1 MTNTSW
7 LPYLFLCQPF
17 IISASDINAVIPM
30 NPLERKSL
38 VGLASLY
45 AFRMVGLFM
54 LLPVLALYAGDYSG
68 SSALLVG
75 LALGIYGLT
84 QGLFQ
89 IPLGFLSD
97 RVGRKPVIAGGLLLF
112 LAGSVIAA
120 LSDSMWGLIAGR
132 AMQGAGAVA
141 STIMALLSDLTT
153 EQNRTKAMAVVGGS
167 IGISFALS
175 MVLGPVLANLWGL
188 SGLFWLAAGMSVVS
202 LGVLALVIPTP
213 VTLLHNAEAE
223 AIPAMFGRLLK
234 DAELLRLNLGIG
246 TLHFAQM
253 ASWVAVPVILEQ
265 SLDMARGDHWMIYLG
280 TMGLS
285 FLCMLPF
292 IIIAETRRKMKPVF
306 IGAVVLLALA
316 EIVLAVNIDYR
327 YGFIAG
333 LFLFFMAFNLLE
345 ASLPSLV
352 SKLAPAG
359 GRGTA
364 MGIYSTSQFL
374 GAFLGGVVGGY
385 VAWQF
390 GYAEVFWMVA
400 VSILVWLVA
409 AVTMKKPAHLKS
421 LVVTLMP
428 GEVIAAEHFVGAV
441 PGVQDVVIMPD
452 HRLAYFKVDKDFF
465 CQADMESALGRPLE
479 TPV

>member
-1 MTNTSW
+1 
-7 LPYLFLCQPF
+7 
-17 IISASDINAVIPM
+17 M

-38 VGLASLY
+38 FGLASLY

-97 RVGRKPVIAGGLLLF
+97 RIGRKPVIAGGLLLF
-112 LAGSVIAA
+112 LVGSVIAA

-153 EQNRTKAMAVVGGS
+153 EQNRTKAMALVGGS

-175 MVLGPVLANLWGL
+175 MVLGPVLANQWGL

-265 SLDMARGDHWMIYLG
+265 SLNLARGDHWMIYLG

-316 EIVLAVNIDYR
+316 EIVLAGNIDYR

-385 VAWQF
+385 VAWRF

-465 CQADMESALGRPLE
+465 CQTDMESALGRPLE
-479 TPV
+479 TPI

>member
-1 MTNTSW
+1 
-7 LPYLFLCQPF
+7 
-17 IISASDINAVIPM
+17 M

-38 VGLASLY
+38 FGLASLY

-97 RVGRKPVIAGGLLLF
+97 RIGRKPVIAGGLLLF
-112 LAGSVIAA
+112 LVGSVIAA

-153 EQNRTKAMAVVGGS
+153 EQNRTKAMALVGGS

-175 MVLGPVLANLWGL
+175 MVLGPVLANQWGL

-265 SLDMARGDHWMIYLG
+265 SLDLARGDHWMIYLG

-316 EIVLAVNIDYR
+316 EIVLAGNIDYR

-385 VAWQF
+385 VAWRF

-465 CQADMESALGRPLE
+465 CQTDMESALGRPLE

>member
-1 MTNTSW
+1 
-7 LPYLFLCQPF
+7 
-17 IISASDINAVIPM
+17 M

>member
-1 MTNTSW
+1 
-7 LPYLFLCQPF
+7 
-17 IISASDINAVIPM
+17 M

-38 VGLASLY
+38 LGLASLY

-112 LAGSVIAA
+112 LVGSVIAA

-132 AMQGAGAVA
+132 ALQGSGAVA

-153 EQNRTKAMAVVGGS
+153 EQNRTKAMALVGGS

-175 MVLGPVLANLWGL
+175 MVLGPVLASQWGL

-223 AIPAMFGRLLK
+223 AVPAMFGRLLK

-253 ASWVAVPVILEQ
+253 ASWVAVPVLLEQ
-265 SLDMARGDHWMIYLG
+265 SLDLARSDHWMIYLG

-292 IIIAETRRKMKPVF
+292 IIVGEKRRKMKPVF
-306 IGAVVLLALA
+306 IGAVTLLALA
-316 EIVLAVNIDYR
+316 EIVLAANTSHR
-327 YGFIAG
+327 YGFIVG

-364 MGIYSTSQFL
+364 MGIYSTSQFM
-374 GAFLGGVVGGY
+374 GAFFGGLAGGY
-385 VAWQF
+385 VAWRF

-400 VSILVWLVA
+400 VSILVWLAA

-421 LVVTLMP
+421 LVVSLMP
-428 GEVIAAEHFVGAV
+428 GEVIAAERFVGPV
-441 PGVQDVVIMPD
+441 PGVQDVVIMPE
-452 HRLAYFKVDKDFF
+452 HQLAYFKVDKDFF
-465 CQADMESALGRPLE
+465 CQSTMESALGRPLE

>member
-1 MTNTSW
+1 
-7 LPYLFLCQPF
+7 
-17 IISASDINAVIPM
+17 M

-38 VGLASLY
+38 FGLASLY

-112 LAGSVIAA
+112 LVGSVIAA

-132 AMQGAGAVA
+132 AMQGSGAVA

-153 EQNRTKAMAVVGGS
+153 EQNRTKAMALVGGS

-175 MVLGPVLANLWGL
+175 MVLGPVLANQWGL

-265 SLDMARGDHWMIYLG
+265 SLDMARGDHWMIYLS

-385 VAWQF
+385 VAWRF

-409 AVTMKKPAHLKS
+409 AVSMKKPAHLKS

>member
-1 MTNTSW
+1 
-7 LPYLFLCQPF
+7 
-17 IISASDINAVIPM
+17 M

-38 VGLASLY
+38 AGLATLY

-75 LALGIYGLT
+75 LALGVYGLT

-97 RVGRKPVIAGGLLLF
+97 RIGRKPVIVAGMLLF
-112 LAGSVIAA
+112 LVGSVIAA

-175 MVLGPVLANLWGL
+175 MVLGPVLANQWGL
-188 SGLFWLAAGMSVVS
+188 SGLFWLAAGMSVVGI
-202 LGVLALVIPTP
+202 GVLALVIPTP
-213 VTLLHNAEAE
+213 VTLRHNAEAE

-234 DAELLRLNLGIG
+234 DVELLRLNLGIG

-265 SLDMARGDHWMIYLG
+265 SLDLARGDHWMVYLG

-292 IIIAETRRKMKPVF
+292 IIVAETRRKMKPVF

-316 EIVLAVNIDYR
+316 EIVLAGNIDYR

-385 VAWQF
+385 VAWRF

-421 LVVTLMP
+421 LVVALLP
-428 GEVIAAEHFVGAV
+428 GEVIAAERFVGAV

-465 CQADMESALGRPLE
+465 CQATMESALGRPLE